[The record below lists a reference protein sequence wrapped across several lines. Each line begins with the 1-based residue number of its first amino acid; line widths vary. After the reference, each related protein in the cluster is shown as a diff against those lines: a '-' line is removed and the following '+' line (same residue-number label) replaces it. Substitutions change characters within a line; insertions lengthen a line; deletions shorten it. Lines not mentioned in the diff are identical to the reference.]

1 MEKESLRVL
10 LSEGA
15 VFDGELRFRGTA
27 RIRGKLKGHITGSG
41 YLIVEAGA
49 QVIADIEV
57 DRLLLLG
64 EFSGRAKIR
73 KAAVMEPPAH
83 FSGEIYSP
91 SLSIKEGVFFE
102 GVSKK
107 LTQFK

>member
-1 MEKESLRVL
+1 MRVL

-15 VFDGELRFRGTA
+15 DFDGELRFRGTA
-27 RIRGKLKGHITGSG
+27 RIRGKLTGRIAGSG
-41 YLIVEAGA
+41 YLIIEAGA
-49 QVIADIEV
+49 QVKADLEV

-64 EFSGRAKIR
+64 EFSGCAKI
-73 KAAVMEPPAH
+73 KKSAVMEPPAR

-107 LTQFK
+107 LSQSSPKN